1 MRVCDK
7 IKNLADGKVT
17 PQLMVSRKA
26 RAKDVKDGQDNHYTI
41 NMALIMLERV
51 VISKMVMMT
60 LIEVHFG
67 VYLT

>member
-1 MRVCDK
+1 
-7 IKNLADGKVT
+7 
-17 PQLMVSRKA
+17 MVSRKA